1 MLKNKFYQAW
11 DPRVFERWIQYGL
24 RDLPTRLY
32 PESASTPGPVPAAVN
47 SEPTTTPTAAKPKE
61 VTLTTSKHHEVMT
74 FIRGNFPHR
83 DGDREPSSSEYSLS
97 NPTAIN
103 RRTHPDLSPGPN
115 PQAPFYRGESMMVF
129 QQLPN
134 LRPSVLYVF
143 GSESFLTS
151 DPINIQE
158 KLELTGCGVGGS
170 GGVKEGRV
178 SQVMIQDAGHL
189 IPMEKVENTAS
200 HAAAW
205 LGREI
210 TRWRA
215 NEKLTEAE
223 WGSLKGIQ
231 RSVIPDRFQEE
242 LVRAIKGDAPSKGG
256 AAKL

>member
-24 RDLPTRLY
+24 RELPTRLY
-32 PESASTPGPVPAAVN
+32 PESESTA
-47 SEPTTTPTAAKPKE
+47 TAAKPKE

-83 DGDREPSSSEYSLS
+83 EGDKEASSSEYSFS

-115 PQAPFYRGESMMVF
+115 PQAPFYRGESMIVF

-143 GSESFLTS
+143 GSTSFLTT
-151 DPINIQE
+151 DPINIDE
-158 KLELTGCGVGGS
+158 KMELTGSGVGGS

-178 SQVMIQDAGHL
+178 SQVMVQDAGHL
-189 IPMEKVENTAS
+189 IPMEKVEETAS
-200 HAAAW
+200 YAATW
-205 LGREI
+205 VGQEI
-210 TRWRA
+210 SRWRA
-215 NEKLTEAE
+215 HEQLTEAE
-223 WGSLKGIQ
+223 WGSLKGIE

-242 LVRAIKGDAPSKGG
+242 LVRAIKGDGAPQGKG
-256 AAKL
+256 AKL